1 VLARRIA
8 VSLAALF
15 LTVPAIADPSA
26 RQLLARMSE
35 ALSARSYSGEFLHS
49 NGSHQERMRIVH
61 RVRDGRVSERL
72 VSLDG
77 NGREAVRDG
86 DEVICYLPDRR
97 VALIERRPTGQPLLG
112 TLPQFGPD
120 VEKWYDLEIVDRD
133 TKVLGGNARVVAVRP
148 RDQYRFGYR
157 LWIDERTHLP
167 VRTELCDQAGRA
179 IERVEFSAL
188 ELRSDIP
195 DAEFEPAIDASG
207 FRWVR
212 QAREPAR
219 DDLPWRVERAPPG
232 FRVSATQ
239 YQSFQGSTAP
249 VPHLVVSDGLATV
262 SVFVEPRDGGSSG
275 GPRPQR
281 TRRMGAS
288 NTFTTRIEGHRVTAV
303 GEVPSATVQAI
314 ASGLQPVTK
323 ASGR

>member
-1 VLARRIA
+1 MRVRRIA
-8 VSLAALF
+8 GALAAFCLAA
-15 LTVPAIADPSA
+15 PAIADESA

-35 ALSARSYSGEFLHS
+35 ALARGSYSGEFLHS

-72 VSLDG
+72 VALEG
-77 NGREAVRDG
+77 NGREVVREG

-97 VALIERRPTGQPLLG
+97 VALIERRATGQPLLG
-112 TLPQFGPD
+112 TLPQFGAD
-120 VEKWYDLEIVDRD
+120 VEKWYELDIVDRD

-157 LWIDERTHLP
+157 LWIDERTYLP
-167 VRTELCDQAGRA
+167 VRTELCDAAGRA

-188 ELRSDIP
+188 ELRSDIS
-195 DAEFEPAIDASG
+195 DAEFEPAVDASG

-219 DDLPWRVERAPPG
+219 NDLPWRVAGAPPG
-232 FRVSATQ
+232 FRVSAAQ
-239 YQSFQGSTAP
+239 YQSFQGSAAP

-262 SVFVEPRDGGSSG
+262 SVFVEPRGGESPGRS
-275 GPRPQR
+275 RLQR
-281 TRRMGAS
+281 MQRVGAS
-288 NTFTTRIEGHRVTAV
+288 NTFTTSIEGHRVTAV